1 VTWLWWAGTLIPFGF
16 LTPILFGAA
25 AIRVRKPAWGLW
37 AALYAVVVYGGLIV
51 TETAADESDLSG
63 LGALIMCVG
72 WLAGAGHAFVAR
84 REYAQRLD
92 APASAL
98 ERARDAISR
107 RREAQQLALREP
119 QAAIEMG
126 LGRPDLTHA
135 NHMGVI
141 DVNHVPIAVLERLPG
156 VDHTLA
162 REIALARKEI
172 DGFGSVEDLGE
183 VLRLDVNAV
192 EDLRP
197 YVVFLP
203 R

>member
-25 AIRVRKPAWGLW
+25 AIRVRKPVWGLW
-37 AALYAVVVYGGLIV
+37 AALYAVVVFGGLV
-51 TETAADESDLSG
+51 LTEAAPDESDLSN
-63 LGALIMCVG
+63 LGALIMVVG
-72 WLAGAGHAFVAR
+72 WLAGIGHGFVAR
-84 REYAQRLD
+84 PEYARRLE
-92 APASAL
+92 APASPL

-119 QAAIEMG
+119 QAALEMG

-135 NHMGVI
+135 DHMGVI

-172 DGFGSVEDLGE
+172 DGFGSLEDLGE